1 MQPDEETL
9 PGLPGWPHDRETPPL
24 ATPASREST
33 VLPAV
38 RLETR
43 VGPPPWAGLPSLSD
57 PRGTL
62 PTPGAIAEP
71 PARARVTQEPQTL
84 TTQIRTVQPPD
95 VARQVSSE
103 LGVLA
108 GELEALL
115 ALLADA
121 GLAGSLGPTYRA
133 VVLDYLDLCHLA
145 WQAVAQEQLEQ
156 AGATPT
162 YRGAAV
168 EVARAITRLK
178 RECEAVSIDPEARRP
193 RGLPLLWR
201 RRVGLIQRGLREWQ
215 AVLAPVP
222 DPLRMGRA
230 LFTLQGRAGLACAG
244 ALHLALLD
252 GLTSAALALLGL
264 ATLGCALSL
273 VWALLTGTGSAVPT
287 LATTS
292 AVGVALW
299 VLIVALGV
307 RGALP
312 VGALLGASV
321 YVPVRAA
328 SLGWQGSETA
338 AVLLRIWWLLITCL
352 AAVAVP
358 ASLALSVAALYAQQP
373 LASPGDALAA
383 LGLVGG
389 VLYAAL
395 VIPVLVSVSALWVLA
410 LPFMLTAQA
419 RFVRESA
426 SNVGWVPAA
435 RRYALPASLTVVLF
449 VTSLLV
455 LGVALGATSLGWQSV
470 TLLSVAWG
478 PLAAALTVRTLALVV
493 AAALPYLLLLD
504 VPYRLGIR
512 RWRAYRL
519 SELAR
524 RRAEL
529 ESQVR
534 RLASQA
540 ANDELLRAMQYD
552 LVLLQFYRGQE
563 DEARTTRA
571 APFRLE
577 GRLIALVLAVAGGLL
592 VDGMGGVVIR
602 TLVGP
607 R

>member
-1 MQPDEETL
+1 
-9 PGLPGWPHDRETPPL
+9 
-24 ATPASREST
+24 
-33 VLPAV
+33 
-38 RLETR
+38 
-43 VGPPPWAGLPSLSD
+43 
-57 PRGTL
+57 
-62 PTPGAIAEP
+62 
-71 PARARVTQEPQTL
+71 L
-84 TTQIRTVQPPD
+84 TTQIRTMQPPD

-108 GELEALL
+108 SELEALPP
-115 ALLADA
+115 LLVEA
-121 GLAGSLGPTYRA
+121 GLAGSHGQAYRDA
-133 VVLDYLDLCHLA
+133 VLDYLDLCHRA

-156 AGATPT
+156 AGATPV

-178 RECEAVSIDPEARRP
+178 NECEVAETHPEVP
-193 RGLPLLWR
+193 RSRWLPMLWR
-201 RRVGLIQRGLREWQ
+201 RRVGLIQRGLRDWQ
-215 AVLAPVP
+215 TVLAPVP

-230 LFTLQGRAGLACAG
+230 LFALQGRVGLASAG

-252 GLTSAALALLGL
+252 ALTSAALALLGL
-264 ATLGCALSL
+264 ATFGCVLSL
-273 VWALLTGTGSAVPT
+273 IWALLTSTGAAVPT

-292 AVGVALW
+292 AVGVAMLA
-299 VLIVALGV
+299 LIVALGV

-312 VGALLGASV
+312 VSALLGASV

-328 SLGWQGSETA
+328 SLGWQGSESA
-338 AVLLRIWWLLITCL
+338 AVLLRIWWLLIACQG
-352 AAVAVP
+352 AVAVP
-358 ASLALSVAALYAQQP
+358 ASVALSVAALNAQQP
-373 LASPGDALAA
+373 LIPPSDVLAA
-383 LGLVGG
+383 LNLVGG

-395 VIPVLVSVSALWVLA
+395 VVPALVSVAALWVLA

-426 SNVGWVPAA
+426 GNVGWVAAA

-455 LGVALGATSLGWQSV
+455 VAVALSATSLGWQSV
-470 TLLSVAWG
+470 TLLRVMWG
-478 PLAAALTVRTLALVV
+478 PLAATLSVRTLAVV
-493 AAALPYLLLLD
+493 AAAALPYLLLLD
-504 VPYRLGIR
+504 MPYRVGIR
-512 RWRAYRL
+512 RWRAFRL
-519 SELAR
+519 NDLAR

-540 ANDELLRAMQYD
+540 ANDDLLRAMQYD

-563 DEARTTRA
+563 DEARSARA